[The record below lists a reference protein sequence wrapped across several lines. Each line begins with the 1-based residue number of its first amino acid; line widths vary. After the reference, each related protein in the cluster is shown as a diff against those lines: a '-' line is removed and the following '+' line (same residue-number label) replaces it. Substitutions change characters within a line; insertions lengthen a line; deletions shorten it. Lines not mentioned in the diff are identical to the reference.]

1 MGFFKN
7 LLLKKMIQ
15 SKMKDVP
22 QAEQEKMFALV
33 EKNPDFFQ
41 KVAVEVQEKIKN
53 GKDQMTATM
62 EVMQKYQSE
71 LQEIMK
77 K

>member
-1 MGFFKN
+1 MSLKSFF
-7 LLLKKMIQ
+7 LKKLLQ

-22 QAEQEKMFALV
+22 EAEQDKMIALI

-41 KVAVEVQEKIKN
+41 KVALEVQEKVKG
-53 GKDQMTATM
+53 GKDQTSATM

-71 LQEIMK
+71 LQGIMSK
-77 K
+77 

>member
-1 MGFFKN
+1 MSLKSFF
-7 LLLKKMIQ
+7 LKRMLK

-22 QAEQEKMFALV
+22 EEQQEKILAAI

-41 KVAVEVQEKIKN
+41 KIALEVQEKIKS

-62 EVMQKYQSE
+62 EVMQNYQE
-71 LQEIMK
+71 EMKNIMQ
-77 K
+77 